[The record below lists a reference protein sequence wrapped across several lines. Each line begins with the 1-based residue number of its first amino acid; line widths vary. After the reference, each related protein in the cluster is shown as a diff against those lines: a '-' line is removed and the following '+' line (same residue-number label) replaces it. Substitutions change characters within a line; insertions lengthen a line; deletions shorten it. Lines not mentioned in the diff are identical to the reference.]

1 MATLSNESA
10 KLVAWARGVV
20 NLLMLG
26 VGQQLKILWAIVQL
40 IAVDVVNLFSGSE
53 FAPNHLLDNE
63 NVFPASSGFKR
74 VDAPIAASGNA
85 GLCSCGRLVHLESVP
100 IWMRFP
106 VSFSRLAHLLFLG
119 FGFGHTG
126 EVCAMFSA
134 LYPKL
139 NQAIP
144 YGVAMNSKLSRNGFK
159 RAIGILFFKPFR
171 GGQLFYGAHSNMSP
185 LYTGRAA

>member
-26 VGQQLKILWAIVQL
+26 VGQQLKILWAI
-40 IAVDVVNLFSGSE
+40 
-53 FAPNHLLDNE
+53 
-63 NVFPASSGFKR
+63 
-74 VDAPIAASGNA
+74 GNA